1 MNFKTDIRIR
11 DRVNMLLRRRGGGDE
26 RRSTPRKGGG
36 APPVRIEGPKVESNV
51 HIKKIHAKSGE
62 VVETRDGHNIFT
74 DYGRDWLSHLIAYS
88 AISPSETT
96 FRDDRIRYM
105 AVGIGGTSQLLSY
118 TTIEPTHAEW
128 QGYAGNWGS
137 VVPAPSLP
145 GQEDTDPTVLGLEW
159 PVQVTSGAYYD
170 DVYAPSSFPGVGIVR
185 FTSVLGVNEASFG
198 SFTSVPISEVGLF
211 TKRVDTDLGGA
222 PTPPLVWPAE
232 TYTEKAMVAYNTF
245 DTLSKTPAFTLQF
258 DWEIRLS

>member
-1 MNFKTDIRIR
+1 MNFKTDIRLR
-11 DRVNMLLRRRGGGDE
+11 DRINMVI
-26 RRSTPRKGGG
+26 RRSGQEVDRRSSRKNG
-36 APPVRIEGPKVESNV
+36 APPIKLEPKVESNV
-51 HIKKIHAKSGE
+51 HIKKIHAESGE

-105 AVGIGGTSQLLSY
+105 AVGIGGTSQLLAHG
-118 TTIEPTHAEW
+118 TIEGTYPAWE
-128 QGYAGNWGS
+128 GYARDWTG
-137 VVPAPSLP
+137 VAAATAPE
-145 GQEDTDPTVLGLEW
+145 QKDTDPTVLGLEW
-159 PVQVTSGAYYD
+159 PIQITSGVYYD

-185 FTSVLGVNEASFG
+185 FTTVLGVNEASF
-198 SFTSVPISEVGLF
+198 SPYASVPISEVGLF
-211 TKRVDTDLGGA
+211 TKRVDTALGGTT
-222 PTPPLVWPAE
+222 TPPVVWSAE

-245 DTLSKTPAFTLQF
+245 DTLSKTSAFTLQF